1 MLYLLEPAD
10 EFVLEALNS
19 YKEHA
24 FKSVE
29 QADAK
34 ALEDFPDLPDQ
45 AGDPAQALST
55 EEKASFDA
63 LVARMRSIL
72 GERIKDIRVSD
83 RLAGSP
89 AVLVSPDGVSS
100 SMEKLIRVMQKSDE
114 IPKKI
119 LEVNPDHPLL
129 RTLLRIHAANA
140 DNPLLADLVQ
150 GLFDNVLLLD
160 GYLGDPYLLAD
171 RNLKLMD
178 KAASWYADLLKV

>member
-1 MLYLLEPAD
+1 
-10 EFVLEALNS
+10 
-19 YKEHA
+19 
-24 FKSVE
+24 VE

-34 ALEDFPDLPDQ
+34 ALEDFADLPDQ
-45 AGDPAQALST
+45 AAPPTQALS
-55 EEKASFDA
+55 EEERTSFDT
-63 LVARMRSIL
+63 LLERMRAIL
-72 GERIKDIRVSD
+72 GERVTDIRVSD

-129 RTLLRIHAANA
+129 RTLLRIHAANPE
-140 DNPLLADLVQ
+140 NPLLADLVH
-150 GLFDNVLLLD
+150 GLLDNVLLLD